1 MNDRDPSER
10 GAAEWFLTIQSEKE
24 PDPETLQAWLRWLD
38 ASEENR
44 QAFEEIAQV
53 WNGTPYA
60 VIARPVTAGTDEGY
74 DGSIPIAE
82 WIASKHG
89 PQPATARASVAH
101 NRSRLRPWLAIAASL
116 AFVAVGLVSYR
127 LFVPIVQGEFVTG
140 TGEQQQ
146 LKLADGSRITLG
158 AHSQL
163 SVDLTGDQ
171 RQVRLQAGEAYF
183 SVHKDPRRP
192 FVVVALTSTI
202 TAVGTAFNVRAVEDR
217 LTVTVSEGRVKVAKL
232 PTNAQPAGGVSTPGS
247 IGMLDRGEQLTY
259 TQGMTQGEA
268 ASIKPVDAND
278 SARWREG
285 WLIYRDEPLKYVVAD
300 IARYTDI
307 KVEVTPSAAEAHFSG
322 AVSKDDI
329 DEWILALPDV
339 IAVSVTPS
347 SDGFRISG
355 R

>member
-1 MNDRDPSER
+1 MNHRDPSER
-10 GAAEWFLTIQSEKE
+10 GAAEWFLAIQSEQE
-24 PDPETLQAWLRWLD
+24 LEPETLQAWLRWLE

-53 WNGTPYA
+53 WNSTPYA
-60 VIARPVTAGTDEGY
+60 VIARPVTTGTDEGY
-74 DGSIPIAE
+74 DGSIAIAE

-89 PQPATARASVAH
+89 PRSATASASVARK
-101 NRSRLRPWLAIAASL
+101 RSRLRPWLAIAASVS
-116 AFVAVGLVSYR
+116 FVAVGFVSYR
-127 LFVPIVQGEFVTG
+127 LFAPIVQGEFVTG
-140 TGEQQQ
+140 TGEQRQ
-146 LKLADGSRITLG
+146 LKLADGSSITLG
-158 AHSQL
+158 AHSRL

-183 SVHKDPRRP
+183 SVHKDARRP
-192 FVVVALTSTI
+192 FVVVALTSAI
-202 TAVGTAFNVRAVEDR
+202 TAVGTAFNVRAIEDR

-232 PTNAQPAGGVSTPGS
+232 QTHSQAAGAITTRAS

-259 TQGMTQGEA
+259 TQGTTQGEA

-285 WLIYRDEPLKYVVAD
+285 WLIYRDEPLKYVIAD

-307 KVEVTPSAAEAHFSG
+307 KIEVTAAAAGARFSG

-347 SDGFRISG
+347 RDGFTISG